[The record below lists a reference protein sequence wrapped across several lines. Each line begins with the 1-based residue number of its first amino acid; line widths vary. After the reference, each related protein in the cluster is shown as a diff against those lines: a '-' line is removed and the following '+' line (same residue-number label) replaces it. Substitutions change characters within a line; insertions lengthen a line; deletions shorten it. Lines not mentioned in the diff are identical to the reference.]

1 MKNAMKFYRYKYENN
16 RYISTS
22 ISFFSSRPVYNE
34 KLQRSYFPMEPGI
47 VTPRRT
53 VPSNIMYPEY
63 AKTGNYYY
71 NDNYCT
77 IINL

>member
-1 MKNAMKFYRYKYENN
+1 MKFYRYKYE

-22 ISFFSSRPVYNE
+22 ISLFSSRPVYNE

-63 AKTGNYYY
+63 AKTGSNYY
-71 NDNYCT
+71 
-77 IINL
+77 IIMIIIVQ